1 MSYARQLMGMP
12 NPFFMLLASLLSAA
26 RARGLPYRIAFFF
39 LAGTFVA
46 ACSGS
51 TGRSAGISDAHV
63 RPPTRALTEAHL
75 ESPTSPLSENQQI
88 LHALNRLG
96 YGPRPGDVAR
106 VQQMSLATWITQQLH
121 PETIPDEVVVP
132 LLRGYPTLDKST
144 ADLLQK
150 FPNNPQPKPVELK
163 IGPIQSQMFPEVPP
177 ERRPFRIVQE
187 LQAARI
193 VRAVMSER
201 QLQEVMVDFWLNH
214 FNVYAHK
221 DLVKWMLPAY
231 EREAI
236 RPRALGRFKDLLLST
251 ARHPAMLFYL
261 DNWLSASSGPGKT
274 GQNSGLNENYAR
286 ELMEL
291 HTLGVDG
298 GYTEQDVREVARCFT
313 GWTIDRPRELGQYV
327 FRLGQHDRGEK
338 RVLGSMIPAGGGEAD
353 GLRVLDLLARHP
365 STAQFIATKL
375 ARRFVRDDPP
385 SAVVERAA
393 KVFRETDGDIRAT
406 LEAIVTSPD
415 FFSAEAYRAKIK
427 TPLEYVVSAVRVL
440 GGQVS
445 VSGTASDGAFQLTRT
460 IASLGQPLYEAQ
472 PPTGYPD
479 MAKAWVNSSAL
490 LRRMT
495 FALSLVP
502 NRVPGVWVNLPQ
514 LLSSVDRRR
523 SDEVLNRLLSAVLSD
538 EVTPATQ
545 SILVHLLNDPKINH
559 AMEDDQGLVNTDA
572 ETLAALVVG
581 SPEFQRR

>member
-1 MSYARQLMGMP
+1 MHNPLVCLLTLRHSIAGSREPSYGIA
-12 NPFFMLLASLLSAA
+12 FVLLA
-26 RARGLPYRIAFFF
+26 GGF
-39 LAGTFVA
+39 LA

-51 TGRSAGISDAHV
+51 TGRSAGIADTHVGSLEHSDSKP
-63 RPPTRALTEAHL
+63 RL
-75 ESPTSPLSENQQI
+75 EVSAPSLSEHQRL
-88 LHALNRLG
+88 LHALNRLS
-96 YGPRPGDVAR
+96 YGPRPGEVAR
-106 VQQMSLATWITQQLH
+106 VRQMGLATWITQQLH
-121 PETIPDEVVVP
+121 PDTIPDEAVAP
-132 LLRGYPTLDKST
+132 LLRGYPTLDKPT
-144 ADLLQK
+144 PELLRK
-150 FPNNPQPKPVELK
+150 FPNNPPPKPIEPQM
-163 IGPIQSQMFPEVPP
+163 GPTQNQMAQEPPP
-177 ERRPFRIVQE
+177 ERRPFRIIQE

-193 VRAVMSER
+193 MRAAMSER

-236 RPRALGRFKDLLLST
+236 RPYALGRFKDLLLST

-261 DNWLSASSGPGKT
+261 DNWLSAGAGSGKI

-313 GWTIDRPRELGQYV
+313 GWTIDRPRELGHYI
-327 FRLGQHDRGEK
+327 FRPNQHDREEK
-338 RVLGSMIPAGGGEAD
+338 RVLGSVIPAGGGEDD
-353 GLRVLDLLARHP
+353 GLRVLDLLVRHP
-365 STAQFIATKL
+365 STARFIATKL
-375 ARRFVRDDPP
+375 ARRFVRDDPSP
-385 SAVVERAA
+385 AVVERAA
-393 KVFRETDGDIRAT
+393 QAFRETDGDIRAT
-406 LEAIVTSPD
+406 LESILTSPD
-415 FFSAEAYRAKIK
+415 FFSVEAYRAKIK
-427 TPLEYVVSAVRVL
+427 TPLEYVISAVRVM

-445 VSGTASDGAFQLTRT
+445 VSGTASDGAFQLART
-460 IASLGQPLYEAQ
+460 VANLGEPLYEAQ

-479 MAKAWVNSSAL
+479 IATAWVNSSAL

-495 FALSLVP
+495 FALALVP

-514 LLSSVDRRR
+514 LLTNVDRRR
-523 SDEVLNRLLSAVLSD
+523 SDEVLNRLLSLVVSD

-545 SILVHLLNDPKINH
+545 AILVRMLSDPKINH
-559 AMEDDQGLVNTDA
+559 ALEDDQGLVTTDA
-572 ETLAALVVG
+572 ETLAALVIG

>member
-1 MSYARQLMGMP
+1 MSAPKL
-12 NPFFMLLASLLSAA
+12 FVLLLIPLLSPT
-26 RARGLPYRIAFFF
+26 RLPYRIVFLFFAGAFI
-39 LAGTFVA
+39 A
-46 ACSGS
+46 ACSGA
-51 TGRSAGISDAHV
+51 TDRSVGTSDIHAGSPERAKAAPRLEV
-63 RPPTRALTEAHL
+63 PTSALTER
-75 ESPTSPLSENQQI
+75 QQI

-106 VQQMSLATWITQQLH
+106 VQQMGLATWITRQLH
-121 PETIPDEVVVP
+121 PDTIPDEAVAP
-132 LLRGYPTLDKST
+132 LLRGYPTLDQST
-144 ADLLQK
+144 SDLLKK
-150 FPNNPQPKPVELK
+150 FPNNPQPKPLDPNM
-163 IGPIQSQMFPEVPP
+163 GPTQSPTPLEMPP
-177 ERRPFRIVQE
+177 ERRPMRIVQE
-187 LQAARI
+187 VQAARV

-214 FNVYAHK
+214 FNVFAHK

-236 RPRALGRFKDLLLST
+236 RPHALGHFKDLLLST

-261 DNWLSASSGPGKT
+261 DNWLSAGAGPGKT
-274 GQNSGLNENYAR
+274 GHNSGLNENYAR

-298 GYTEQDVREVARCFT
+298 GYTEEDVREVARCFT
-313 GWTIDRPRELGQYV
+313 GWTIDRPREVGQYI

-338 RVLGSMIPAGGGEAD
+338 RVLGSVISAGGGEAD
-353 GLRVLDLLARHP
+353 GLRVLDLLTRHP
-365 STAQFIATKL
+365 STARFIATKL
-375 ARRFVRDDPP
+375 ARRFVRDNP
-385 SAVVERAA
+385 SPAVVERAA
-393 KVFRETDGDIRAT
+393 QTFRETDGDIRAT
-406 LEAIVTSPD
+406 LEAIITSPD
-415 FFSAEAYRAKIK
+415 FMSADAYRAKIK
-427 TPLEYVVSAVRVL
+427 TPLEYVISSVRVL

-460 IASLGQPLYEAQ
+460 IANLGQPLYEAQ

-479 MAKAWVNSSAL
+479 LATAWVNSSAL
-490 LRRMT
+490 VRRMT

-514 LLSSVDRRR
+514 QLTGVDRRR
-523 SDEVLNRLLSAVLSD
+523 SDQVLNRLLSVVLSD

-545 SILVHLLNDPKINH
+545 NILVHVLSDPKINH

-572 ETLAALVVG
+572 ETLAALVIG